1 LILHET
7 WENEQLDKLRN
18 ELKKVL
24 ISRIDRDVSEGLQVV
39 KDNLELFKD
48 ILQYR
53 TSLLLEW
60 IVIILI
66 AVEVI
71 NFFLGKIFK

>member
-1 LILHET
+1 MILHET